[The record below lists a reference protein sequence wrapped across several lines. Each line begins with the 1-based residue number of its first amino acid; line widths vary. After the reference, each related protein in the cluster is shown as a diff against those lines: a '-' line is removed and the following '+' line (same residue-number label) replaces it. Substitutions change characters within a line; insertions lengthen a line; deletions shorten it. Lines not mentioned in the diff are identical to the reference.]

1 MLGVGN
7 QRRHESVSSEL
18 LRGGR
23 SGRCG
28 GEMQGA
34 VDVSRCDAP
43 VSSSSQCGVYHGL
56 GGNAWQ
62 SVGLQVC

>member
-1 MLGVGN
+1 MLGVSN

-28 GEMQGA
+28 GEMQGV
-34 VDVSRCDAP
+34 VDVSRGNASVP
-43 VSSSSQCGVYHGL
+43 SSSQCGVYHGV
-56 GGNAWQ
+56 GSYAWQ